1 MRPLERS
8 LEKLDDV
15 RRKKLAEMIGNS
27 GGGVTTGT
35 SSGLKNFPYSSST
48 IDFFFFFFLY
58 LFFSYNL
65 LLFTYFVTTWQVQF
79 KPRWETFRV
88 MRCVY
93 PCRRSSCLC
102 FLFCKCFSSLLRD
115 VLVHRVVAFP
125 NPVLAPLAKHLWWV
139 TS

>member
-27 GGGVTTGT
+27 GGGVTTST

-48 IDFFFFFFLY
+48 IDFFFFFLY

>member
-48 IDFFFFFFLY
+48 IDFFFFFLY